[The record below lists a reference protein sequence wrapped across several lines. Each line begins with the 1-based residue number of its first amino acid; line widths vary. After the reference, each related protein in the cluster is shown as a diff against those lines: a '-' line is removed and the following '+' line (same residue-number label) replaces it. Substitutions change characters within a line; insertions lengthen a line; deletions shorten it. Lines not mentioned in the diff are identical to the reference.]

1 MLLSVILAGV
11 CLLATPVAAFD
22 AVLIAPLVIG
32 CCFFIIV
39 FGCCGWFKQ
48 QALLRTMQ
56 IQGRAGGMESTS
68 FDNNNQ
74 DPFSSSWSA
83 SNFFGQAT
91 WGASDVGGASS
102 AFESGTGELATSF
115 SLPSSSGVTKL
126 VDL

>member
-74 DPFSSSWSA
+74 DPFSVVA
-83 SNFFGQAT
+83 SPAPLPPICMKFDFT
-91 WGASDVGGASS
+91 F
-102 AFESGTGELATSF
+102 AFRLR
-115 SLPSSSGVTKL
+115 
-126 VDL
+126 